1 MHPVKPAIRNSAPPS
16 HPLLA
21 YFVAGSLLLHA
32 LLVVLWQGKAPAGP
46 SAHSTFQVTLL
57 ARHGD
62 AANERRSAEQ
72 TVPART
78 SNLATDT
85 TESVPAAATVTV
97 KQSQQSATAAQT
109 RPANRLHTAT
119 GLSGNTKGPLI
130 SSSYRR
136 MPVSSTLKPLDSEI
150 RRNDGK
156 RINQHFPNTKRDIVK
171 EAPSRTQRKQLG
183 ARSGSTSHGR
193 HELTSAARYRKTRR
207 ALLEA
212 LLPHFDYPPL
222 ARRRGWQG
230 RVNVGLHVAAD
241 GDLTRI
247 RLVKSSGYTLLD
259 RAALRN
265 VAELRGIPR
274 AAQWL
279 EGNGM
284 DLVLPVRYQL
294 AD

>member
-1 MHPVKPAIRNSAPPS
+1 MNLVTPTTRHSAPPPR
-16 HPLLA
+16 PLLG
-21 YFVAGSLLLHA
+21 YFVVGSLLLHA
-32 LLVVLWQGKAPAGP
+32 LLVGLWQGKTPAGP
-46 SAHSTFQVTLL
+46 SAHSTFQITLL

-62 AANERRSAEQ
+62 AAGKAGNAEQ
-72 TVPART
+72 AVAAHTPKTATGIADST
-78 SNLATDT
+78 SATD
-85 TESVPAAATVTV
+85 PATVER
-97 KQSQQSATAAQT
+97 SQQPATLAET
-109 RPANRLHTAT
+109 RQVTRLHTVA
-119 GLSGNTKGPLI
+119 GSSGNTNRKMNTRAETET
-130 SSSYRR
+130 RR
-136 MPVSSTLKPLDSEI
+136 AA
-150 RRNDGK
+150 
-156 RINQHFPNTKRDIVK
+156 VK
-171 EAPSRTQRKQLG
+171 ETLSRTEQKQLS

-247 RLVKSSGYTLLD
+247 RLVKSSGHALLD
-259 RAALRN
+259 RAAVRN
-265 VAELRGIPR
+265 ITELRGIPR

-284 DLVLPVRYQL
+284 DMVLPVRYQL

>member
-1 MHPVKPAIRNSAPPS
+1 MDLVTPTTRHSAPPPR
-16 HPLLA
+16 PLLG
-21 YFVAGSLLLHA
+21 YFVVGSLLLHA
-32 LLVVLWQGKAPAGP
+32 LLVGLWQGKTPTGP

-62 AANERRSAEQ
+62 TASAPQSANRVVPAHTPELEAGAAESVAA
-72 TVPART
+72 TVPA
-78 SNLATDT
+78 
-85 TESVPAAATVTV
+85 TVER
-97 KQSQQSATAAQT
+97 SQQPATLAET
-109 RPANRLHTAT
+109 RQVTRLHTVARS
-119 GLSGNTKGPLI
+119 SGNMN
-130 SSSYRR
+130 R
-136 MPVSSTLKPLDSEI
+136 
-150 RRNDGK
+150 
-156 RINQHFPNTKRDIVK
+156 KRDARTETETRRATVK
-171 EAPSRTQRKQLG
+171 ETQSHDQQKQLS
-183 ARSGSTSHGR
+183 ARNGSASHGR

-230 RVNVGLHVAAD
+230 RVNVGLHVEAD

-247 RLVKSSGYTLLD
+247 HLVESSGHALLD
-259 RAALRN
+259 RAAVRN
-265 VAELRGIPR
+265 ITELRGIPR

-284 DLVLPVRYQL
+284 DMVLPVRYQL

>member
-1 MHPVKPAIRNSAPPS
+1 MNPVTPTVYNSAQ
-16 HPLLA
+16 HPQYLLG
-21 YFVAGSLLLHA
+21 YFVAVSLLLHV
-32 LLVVLWQGKAPAGP
+32 LLLGLWQGKAPAGP
-46 SAHSTFQVTLL
+46 SAHSTFRVTLL

-62 AANERRSAEQ
+62 TANEHRSPDQ
-72 TVPART
+72 TVPARS
-78 SNLATDT
+78 SNLTTDT
-85 TESVPAAATVTV
+85 TESVPAATSATV
-97 KQSQQSATAAQT
+97 KRSRHSATAAQT
-109 RPANRLHTAT
+109 RPVTRLHTVT
-119 GLSGNTKGPLI
+119 GLSGNTKVPLI

-136 MPVSSTLKPLDSEI
+136 RPVSSTLKPLDSGI
-150 RRNDGK
+150 RQNDRK
-156 RINQHFPNTKRDIVK
+156 RINQHLPNTKKDTVK
-171 EAPSRTQRKQLG
+171 EAPSRIQRKQLS

-193 HELTSAARYRKTRR
+193 HALTSAARYRKTRR

-247 RLVKSSGYTLLD
+247 RLVKSSGYALLD
-259 RAALRN
+259 KTAVRN
-265 VAELRGIPR
+265 ITELRSIPR
-274 AAQWL
+274 ATQWL

-284 DLVLPVRYQL
+284 DVVLPVRYQL

>member
-1 MHPVKPAIRNSAPPS
+1 MDLVTPAARLSEQPLWPV
-16 HPLLA
+16 
-21 YFVAGSLLLHA
+21 VGSLLLHA
-32 LLVVLWQGKAPAGP
+32 LLVGLWQGKTPAGP
-46 SAHSTFQVTLL
+46 SAHSTVQVTLL

-62 AANERRSAEQ
+62 TASKAGGSAEQ
-72 TVPART
+72 AIAAHTPERLVTAI
-78 SNLATDT
+78 
-85 TESVPAAATVTV
+85 TESVSATTPATAER
-97 KQSQQSATAAQT
+97 SQQPTTLAGARQVT
-109 RPANRLHTAT
+109 RLHTVA
-119 GLSGNTKGPLI
+119 GSSGNTN
-130 SSSYRR
+130 R
-136 MPVSSTLKPLDSEI
+136 
-150 RRNDGK
+150 
-156 RINQHFPNTKRDIVK
+156 KRDARAVTVTRRTAAK
-171 EAPSRTQRKQLG
+171 ETPSHAEQKQVS
-183 ARSGSTSHGR
+183 ARNGSTSHGR
-193 HELTSAARYRKTRR
+193 HELTSAARYRKTMS

-247 RLVKSSGYTLLD
+247 RLIKSSGHALLD
-259 RAALRN
+259 RAAVRSITELRN
-265 VAELRGIPR
+265 IPR

>member
-1 MHPVKPAIRNSAPPS
+1 MV
-16 HPLLA
+16 
-21 YFVAGSLLLHA
+21 GSLLLHA
-32 LLVVLWQGKAPAGP
+32 LLVGLWQGKTPAGP

-62 AANERRSAEQ
+62 AASENRNADQ
-72 TVPART
+72 TVPARIPELVT
-78 SNLATDT
+78 GSA
-85 TESVPAAATVTV
+85 ESVPATAPVRVERPQQPVTP
-97 KQSQQSATAAQT
+97 AQT
-109 RPANRLHTAT
+109 RQATRLHTVAES
-119 GLSGNTKGPLI
+119 SGNTNRKRNTRAETET
-130 SSSYRR
+130 RR
-136 MPVSSTLKPLDSEI
+136 AV
-150 RRNDGK
+150 
-156 RINQHFPNTKRDIVK
+156 VK
-171 EAPSRTQRKQLG
+171 ETLSRTEQKQLG

-247 RLVKSSGYTLLD
+247 HLVKSSGHALLD
-259 RAALRN
+259 RAAVRN
-265 VAELRGIPR
+265 ITELRSIPR

>member
-1 MHPVKPAIRNSAPPS
+1 MDLVTPATRLSEQPLW
-16 HPLLA
+16 PLLG
-21 YFVAGSLLLHA
+21 YFVVGSLLLHA
-32 LLVVLWQGKAPAGP
+32 LLVGLWQGKTPAGP

-62 AANERRSAEQ
+62 TASKAGSAEQ
-72 TVPART
+72 AIAAHTPERLVTAI
-78 SNLATDT
+78 
-85 TESVPAAATVTV
+85 TESVSATTPATAER
-97 KQSQQSATAAQT
+97 SQQPTTLAGARQVT
-109 RPANRLHTAT
+109 RLHTVA
-119 GLSGNTKGPLI
+119 GSSGNTN
-130 SSSYRR
+130 R
-136 MPVSSTLKPLDSEI
+136 
-150 RRNDGK
+150 
-156 RINQHFPNTKRDIVK
+156 KRDARAVTETRRTAAK
-171 EAPSRTQRKQLG
+171 ETPSHAEQKQVS
-183 ARSGSTSHGR
+183 ARNGSTSHGR
-193 HELTSAARYRKTRR
+193 HELTSAARYRKTRS

-212 LLPHFDYPPL
+212 LLPHFDYPSL

-247 RLVKSSGYTLLD
+247 RLIKSSGHALLD
-259 RAALRN
+259 RAAVRSITELRN
-265 VAELRGIPR
+265 IPR